1 MRMLCL
7 LTEAF
12 GGQGG
17 IAKFNRDFLSAMGS
31 HPGLAEIVAVPRHMP
46 LPPEPLPQKLTHIVS
61 GLNSKWLYI
70 RTLFSL
76 WKANQHFDIIFCA
89 HIHLLSIAYVF
100 KFLYKAKLILA
111 IHGVDAWQPTKR
123 WLNDNLVGS
132 VDAIIVVSD
141 VTKQRFLTWA
151 RTKQAKIFIL
161 PNAVNL
167 SEYGPGPKNSALLN
181 RYGLT
186 GKIVL
191 MTLGR
196 LSPEE
201 RYKGFDEI
209 MEVLPLLSKHIHHI
223 AYLIVGDG
231 EDRPRLEAKAQTLG
245 VRDRVVFAG
254 FIPEAEKAD
263 HYRLADAFVMP
274 GRGEGFGIVFLE
286 ALACGIPVVGS
297 KLDGSRESLRGGA
310 LGILVDPRRPD
321 EIQAGVL
328 EALQQPPGVVPAGLD
343 YFSCENFEKRCHRIL
358 RQVIESRGAA

>member
-1 MRMLCL
+1 MRILCL
-7 LTEAF
+7 LTDAF

-17 IAKFNRDFLSAMGS
+17 IAKFNRDFLTAMGS
-31 HPGLAEIVAVPRHMP
+31 NPDLTEVVAVPRRMP
-46 LPPEPLPQKLTHIVS
+46 YLPEPLPQKLTYIVS

-70 RTLFSL
+70 KTLLSL
-76 WKANQHFDIIFCA
+76 WKTNHHFDAIFCA
-89 HIHLLSIAYVF
+89 HINLLSIAYIF
-100 KFLYKAKLILA
+100 KLLYRAKLILA
-111 IHGVDAWQPTKR
+111 IHGIDAWQPTKR
-123 WLNDNLVGS
+123 LLNNNLIGS
-132 VDAIIVVSD
+132 VDVIIAVSEL
-141 VTKQRFLTWA
+141 TKQRFLEW
-151 RTKQAKIFIL
+151 TKIKPAKIFVL

-167 SEYGPGPKNSALLN
+167 AEYGPGPKNSALLD

-196 LSPEE
+196 LAPEE
-201 RYKGFDEI
+201 QYKGFDEI
-209 MEVLPLLSKHIHHI
+209 MELLPVLAKQIPHI

-231 EDRPRLEAKAQTLG
+231 ADRLRLEAKAKNLG
-245 VRDRVVFAG
+245 VGEQVVFAG

-274 GRGEGFGIVFLE
+274 GRGEGFGIAVLE

-297 KLDGSRESLRGGA
+297 SLDGTREALRGGA

-328 EALQQPPGVVPAGLD
+328 QALQQPPGVIPAGLD
-343 YFSCENFEKRCHRIL
+343 YFSFENFEKRCHGIL
-358 RQVIESRGAA
+358 RQVIKVRGVG